1 MKICIDDGSTN
12 IKLAWTE
19 NGERRNAISPNS
31 FKSEWS
37 APFGGTQPA
46 DRTPRATASIN
57 RTDNQ
62 SDGRKY
68 PGVISRITQHQG
80 ASALMTLTREHK
92 QGGHNATH

>member
-37 APFGGTQPA
+37 APFG
-46 DRTPRATASIN
+46 D
-57 RTDNQ
+57 
-62 SDGRKY
+62 
-68 PGVISRITQHQG
+68 
-80 ASALMTLTREHK
+80 
-92 QGGHNATH
+92 

>member
-37 APFGGTQPA
+37 APFRRMKLKKRSPYFRRQA
-46 DRTPRATASIN
+46 RTHISSARS
-57 RTDNQ
+57 RTEQ
-62 SDGRKY
+62 K
-68 PGVISRITQHQG
+68 
-80 ASALMTLTREHK
+80 A
-92 QGGHNATH
+92 